1 MQGCNN
7 LFSNLL
13 SYEIVDGDGVYGTN
27 STGEWT
33 GLIGMAHRNQVDLCV
48 ADFRETP
55 ERATVVD
62 FTPPLMEFRSE
73 DKISKLHAYVL
84 FAMN

>member
-1 MQGCNN
+1 
-7 LFSNLL
+7 
-13 SYEIVDGDGVYGTN
+13 
-27 STGEWT
+27 
-33 GLIGMAHRNQVDLCV
+33 MAYRNQVDLCV

-73 DKISKLHAYVL
+73 DKISKLHAAYVL
-84 FAMN
+84 LDLN